1 MALRLILGNSGSGKS
16 FQLYQHIIAES
27 QQNPQKEYLVI
38 VPEQFTMQTQK
49 DLVTMHPN
57 KGIMNIDVLSFA
69 RLAHRIF
76 EEVGQSHRAVL
87 DDEGKN
93 LILRKIA
100 GAYEKDLKVLGGN
113 LKKQGYISEVKS
125 VISEFAQYG
134 VDGTDLEDLIGGM
147 KENSYLAWKLTDI
160 QILSEGFYRYLSD
173 KYITKEE
180 LLYVLRQ
187 VAGKSEI
194 LKDAVIALDDCF
206 AYNAEKLSG
215 IDLIVIG
222 TSDLEKSK
230 DFFVTHM
237 ELNVVAEGTMDAASV
252 KALYGQEGEA
262 KYAMVMNNVNST
274 KLMLIEF
281 SEKTGKTT
289 REGFHAWDY
298 GYFDVAWRCNDIDA
312 MYEELTGAGYSFECE
327 PFSYTTSWS
336 GNAVAECVAYG
347 PDGVPTT
354 MILKTTQEFDTK
366 FYNMV
371 DAVLVVDDMA
381 SAVDWYTNVMGMEL
395 VYDAPVEK
403 GLVDRV
409 LGIEG
414 TDITVRMGY
423 FYGSYANGQSTLIE
437 ILDYSEP
444 GVSMTEQGGSVPGNG
459 GIFTQAFETKDL
471 DKLLA
476 RCEAFGYKTA
486 SERTTVT
493 LESVGEI
500 DTVLVSGVNGTLYQF
515 YQVK

>member
-1 MALRLILGNSGSGKS
+1 MRGETGRGDDGKRPRGNDMRNDPRN
-16 FQLYQHIIAES
+16 ER
-27 QQNPQKEYLVI
+27 
-38 VPEQFTMQTQK
+38 K
-49 DLVTMHPN
+49 DLFMKKTLWTLTSAAALLCVAAMATAEAPVATGETAWLRG
-57 KGIMNIDVLSFA
+57 KPVATYTFAGKTVIPVSALGEYGFDVENGDALKITVNDA
-69 RLAHRIF
+69 EITAEGAPATAGDTLA
-76 EEVGQSHRAVL
+76 
-87 DDEGKN
+87 
-93 LILRKIA
+93 
-100 GAYEKDLKVLGGN
+100 
-113 LKKQGYISEVKS
+113 EVKA
-125 VISEFAQYG
+125 ETTAML
-134 VDGTDLEDLIGGM
+134 DGQPVVAYTLEDG
-147 KENSYLAWKLTDI
+147 
-160 QILSEGFYRYLSD
+160 
-173 KYITKEE
+173 
-180 LLYVLRQ
+180 
-187 VAGKSEI
+187 
-194 LKDAVIALDDCF
+194 DAVIALDDCF

-381 SAVDWYTNVMGMEL
+381 SAVDWYTNVMGMDL

>member
-1 MALRLILGNSGSGKS
+1 MKKWGTILLAALMLMTACALAEGSVTATGTTAWLCGKPVATYTCGEETVILASALKDYGFDVQDGETLTITAAGTE
-16 FQLYQHIIAES
+16 ITAEGA
-27 QQNPQKEYLVI
+27 PAAAGE
-38 VPEQFTMQTQK
+38 
-49 DLVTMHPN
+49 
-57 KGIMNIDVLSFA
+57 VLSDVTGEKA
-69 RLAHRIF
+69 ATLDGAA
-76 EEVGQSHRAVL
+76 VRAY
-87 DDEGKN
+87 
-93 LILRKIA
+93 A
-100 GAYEKDLKVLGGN
+100 
-113 LKKQGYISEVKS
+113 
-125 VISEFAQYG
+125 
-134 VDGTDLEDLIGGM
+134 
-147 KENSYLAWKLTDI
+147 
-160 QILSEGFYRYLSD
+160 LSNGD
-173 KYITKEE
+173 T
-180 LLYVLRQ
+180 
-187 VAGKSEI
+187 
-194 LKDAVIALDDCF
+194 AVVLDDCF

-237 ELNVVAEGTMDAASV
+237 ELNVVAEGALDAASC
-252 KALYGQEGEA
+252 KALYGMDCEA
-262 KYAMVMNNVNST
+262 QYAMVMNNVNST

-281 SEKTGKTT
+281 AEKTGRTT

-312 MYEELTGAGYSFECE
+312 MYKELTEAGYSFECE

-395 VYDAPVEK
+395 VYDQPVEK

-423 FYGSYANGQSTLIE
+423 FYGSYENGQSTLIE

-459 GIFTQAFETKDL
+459 GIFAQAFRTKDL

-486 SERTTVT
+486 GERTSVT

-500 DTVLVSGVNGTLYQF
+500 DTVMVSGVNGTLYQF
-515 YQVK
+515 YQVKE

>member
-1 MALRLILGNSGSGKS
+1 
-16 FQLYQHIIAES
+16 
-27 QQNPQKEYLVI
+27 
-38 VPEQFTMQTQK
+38 MQGGTVMK
-49 DLVTMHPN
+49 LLVTGFEPMRPMYEIN
-57 KGIMNIDVLSFA
+57 PSWEAVKLLPEEIEGAAVVKACLPVAYGRADRLLEALLEREKPAALLCVAAMATAEAPVATGETAWLRGKPVATYTCAGKTVIPVSALGEYGFDVENGDALKITVNDA
-69 RLAHRIF
+69 EITAEGAPATAGDTLA
-76 EEVGQSHRAVL
+76 
-87 DDEGKN
+87 
-93 LILRKIA
+93 
-100 GAYEKDLKVLGGN
+100 
-113 LKKQGYISEVKS
+113 EVKA
-125 VISEFAQYG
+125 ETTATL
-134 VDGTDLEDLIGGM
+134 DGQPVVAYTLEDG
-147 KENSYLAWKLTDI
+147 
-160 QILSEGFYRYLSD
+160 
-173 KYITKEE
+173 
-180 LLYVLRQ
+180 
-187 VAGKSEI
+187 
-194 LKDAVIALDDCF
+194 DAVIALDDCF

-381 SAVDWYTNVMGMEL
+381 SAVDWYTNVMGMDL

-486 SERTTVT
+486 SERMTVT